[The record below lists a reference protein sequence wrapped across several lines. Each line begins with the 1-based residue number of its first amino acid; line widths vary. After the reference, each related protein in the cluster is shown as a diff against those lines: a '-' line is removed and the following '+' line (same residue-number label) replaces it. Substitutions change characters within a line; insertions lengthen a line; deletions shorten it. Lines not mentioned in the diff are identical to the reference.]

1 MKTETKQIIIYGAF
15 GLLLGA
21 KLIDVLFNGGG
32 LFDWWIL
39 LIGLLAAFFHYLPT
53 RKDENTKEQG
63 GRAATSYNED
73 ETLVLGDHPDPERS
87 GQLTYLPERPA
98 RRSPRR

>member
-32 LFDWWIL
+32 LFDWWVL
-39 LIGLLAAFFHYLPT
+39 LIGLLAAFIHYLPA
-53 RKDENTKEQG
+53 RKDEITKEQG
-63 GRAATSYNED
+63 GRAVAGNNED

-87 GQLTYLPERPA
+87 GQLTYLPERTVQ
-98 RRSPRR
+98 RNRHN